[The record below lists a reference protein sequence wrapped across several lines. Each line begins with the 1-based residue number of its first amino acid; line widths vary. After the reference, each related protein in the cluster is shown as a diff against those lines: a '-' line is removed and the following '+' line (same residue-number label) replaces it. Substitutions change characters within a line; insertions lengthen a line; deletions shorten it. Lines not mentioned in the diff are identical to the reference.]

1 MPLEKW
7 VEFEKEIN
15 KRFGVDVNVFNPQG
29 YRITEF
35 KAWANK
41 LCPAIKDT
49 DKGQSFI
56 CATAHMNIS
65 AMAKNRKEPVLEECD
80 AGLIKLVV
88 PIFINDEFAGAV
100 GACGHILD
108 EGEVDTFL
116 INKITEIEEE
126 TIEDLSKDIP
136 YITAEKA
143 NDLTRFIE
151 EKLEF
156 MLRPFFSGVQV

>member
-15 KRFGVDVNVFNPQG
+15 KRFGIDVNVFNPQG

-56 CATAHMNIS
+56 CATAHMNVS
-65 AMAKNRKEPVLEECD
+65 GMAKKTKEPVIEECD
-80 AGLIKLVV
+80 AGLIKIVV
-88 PIFINDEFAGAV
+88 PIFINDEFVSAV
-100 GACGHILD
+100 GACGHIFD
-108 EGEVDTFL
+108 EGEIDDFL
-116 INKITEIEEE
+116 INKITEIEEK

-136 YITAEKA
+136 YITTEKT
-143 NDLTRFIE
+143 NDLANFIKKE
-151 EKLEF
+151 LEF
-156 MLRPFFSGVQV
+156 RCNN